1 MLQASAA
8 VDFSGERAQKMTMAS
23 IAETIARRIAA
34 LGDPVRALGA
44 SRYFKTGPGEYGE
57 GDIFAGVTTP
67 QMRAL
72 VKEFWRD
79 TAWDAVPELL
89 ASPVHEVRSA
99 GLAIWVKRYEKGAQ
113 DEREAI
119 YASYLAHTSR
129 INNWDLVD
137 ISAPG
142 IVGAHLLESPR
153 GILRTLAKSPFLWE
167 RRIAIIATLAFIR
180 KGEFDD
186 TLEIAALLKTDH
198 EDLIHK
204 APAGCC
210 ARWASVTAR
219 CSKHSSNNTPPPC
232 PARPCATPSSAWRNP
247 LANAGWCAGNI
258 GPNDEVGAVRR
269 V

>member
-57 GDIFAGVTTP
+57 GDVFAGVTIP

-142 IVGAHLLESPR
+142 IVGAHLLERPR

-204 APAGCC
+204 A
-210 ARWASVTAR
+210 T
-219 CSKHSSNNTPPPC
+219 
-232 PARPCATPSSAWRNP
+232 
-247 LANAGWCAGNI
+247 GWMLR
-258 GPNDEVGAVRR
+258 EVGKRDGAMLEAFLEQHAATLPRTALR
-269 V
+269 YAIERMEESARQRWLAHGKHRPE